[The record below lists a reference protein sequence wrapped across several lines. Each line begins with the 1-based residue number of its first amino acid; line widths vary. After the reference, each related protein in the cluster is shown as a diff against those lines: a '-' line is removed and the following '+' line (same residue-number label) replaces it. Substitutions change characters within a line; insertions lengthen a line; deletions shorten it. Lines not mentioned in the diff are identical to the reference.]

1 MPGIGALGL
10 AVTAPGLI
18 GFTLCPAN
26 RVVDKPDGAI
36 NAGLKSPDL
45 NSSLGRLRRREEI
58 RIAAGFCNK
67 TQDRGAIVISS
78 GAERSKQP

>member
-1 MPGIGALGL
+1 MPGIGALGP

-58 RIAAGFCNK
+58 RIAAGFCNIEE

-78 GAERSKQP
+78 GAELD